1 MKRVTAI
8 IVAAGQ
14 GRRFGSPKQ
23 FALLRGRSVLDWSLA
38 VFGQHPRITDIILV
52 LPDEALGKKF
62 TRAHPKLR
70 AVVRGGAERQDSVFR
85 GFSELDPRRA
95 EIVLIH
101 DGARPLVSSAL
112 IRRVI
117 REAEKHGACVPGVP
131 LEDTVKRVDGGLVV
145 RTLDRAK
152 LSRIQTPQG
161 FSYGLLKRA
170 FARAWAEKFYGT
182 DDASLVERLG
192 EKVVVTEGDP
202 KNIKVTTLLDLKLAE
217 VHLED

>member
-8 IVAAGQ
+8 IVAAGE

-23 FALLRGRSVLDWSLA
+23 FARLRGRSVLDWSLA
-38 VFGQHPRITDIILV
+38 VFDRHPRITDIILV
-52 LPDEALGKKF
+52 LTDEALGKKYMG
-62 TRAHPKLR
+62 AHEKLR
-70 AVVRGGAERQDSVFR
+70 SVVRGGAQRQDSVFR

-101 DGARPLVSSAL
+101 DGARPLVSNAL

-117 REAEKHGACVPGVP
+117 RETEKHGACVPGVP
-131 LEDTVKRVDGGLVV
+131 LEDTVKRVDGALVV

-161 FSYGLLKRA
+161 FNYALLKRA
-170 FARAWAEKFYGT
+170 FARAWADNFYGT

-202 KNIKVTTLLDLKLAE
+202 KNIKITTLLDLKLAE